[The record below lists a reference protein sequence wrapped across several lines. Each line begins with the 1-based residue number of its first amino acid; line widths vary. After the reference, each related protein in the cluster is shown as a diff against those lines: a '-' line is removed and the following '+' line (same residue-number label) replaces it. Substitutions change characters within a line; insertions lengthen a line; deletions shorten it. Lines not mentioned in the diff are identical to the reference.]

1 MKARLRWGLGETAS
15 LCEENSPNPS
25 CQRCPANRRRP
36 RALAVRHQ
44 PVVPVDL
51 LQLQQSAFRREF
63 GGTWSA
69 VTAAGKPPA

>member
-1 MKARLRWGLGETAS
+1 
-15 LCEENSPNPS
+15 
-25 CQRCPANRRRP
+25 
-36 RALAVRHQ
+36 VHHQ